1 MEKKQRKR
9 VTLNLLL
16 KNEIHYIKKLDR
28 IDLE

>member
-9 VTLNLLL
+9 ATLNLLL
-16 KNEIHYIKKLDR
+16 KNEINYIKKLDR

>member
-16 KNEIHYIKKLDR
+16 KNEINYIKKLDR